1 MWSENPIEVS
11 HHDLRPR
18 QNAGMT
24 PDFFPLRLL
33 LATFAGWVD
42 RDQAQVI
49 AYLVEENRVLKEQL
63 KGRRL
68 RLTDAQRSRLAAKG
82 KVLGRRLL
90 ERIATIVTPDTIMRW
105 HKRLIAAKW
114 SYPSNRVGRPGIMKL
129 IRSLIV
135 RMATENSGWGYR
147 RIQGEL
153 KKLDHRVARSTIAN
167 TLREHGIPPSPQ
179 RPTSWRTFLRAHA
192 DVIAAADFFTTEV
205 WTARGLVTHYILFVI
220 QHATRAVQIAGITSN
235 PDGEFMAQVAR
246 NLTSHDNGFLSGMR
260 YLILDN
266 DTKFTAQFQRIL
278 QDAGVAVVHTA
289 FQAPNMNAYAERW
302 VSSVKSECLDRM
314 IPFGERPLRRALRE
328 YVAHFHLER
337 PHQGLGNELVV
348 PLDGADSPTGNLV
361 VNERL
366 GGLLQ
371 SYRRVAA

>member
-1 MWSENPIEVS
+1 MWSENWIALW
-11 HHDLRPR
+11 HHDLRLRHNP
-18 QNAGMT
+18 GMM
-24 PDFFPLRLL
+24 PGSLRLRLL
-33 LATFAGWVD
+33 LATFAGWVN

-68 RLTDAQRSRLAAKG
+68 RLTDTQRRRLAAKG

-192 DVIAAADFFTTEV
+192 DMIAAADFFTTEV

-246 NLTSHDNGFLSGMR
+246 NLTSPDDGFLNGMR

-314 IPFGERPLRRALRE
+314 IPFGETTLRRALRE
-328 YVAHFHLER
+328 YVAHFHQER
-337 PHQGLGNELVV
+337 PHQGLGNDLIV
-348 PLDGADSPTGNLV
+348 PLDAADSPTGALCV
-361 VNERL
+361 DERL
-366 GGLLQ
+366 GGLLR